1 MSSGAAAR
9 MAASLDAANPLPMS
23 ITKPNQRGPNTLDG
37 KLIFEDPSAVLNLT
51 DDRWNEIVQ
60 DNLKKFE
67 EDKANAKNAKYA
79 KNKAVQEQQMR

>member
-1 MSSGAAAR
+1 M
-9 MAASLDAANPLPMS
+9 
-23 ITKPNQRGPNTLDG
+23 RGPNTLDG

-67 EDKANAKNAKYA
+67 EEKVSAKNNKFA
-79 KNKAVQEQQMR
+79 KNKAVQEQQMK

>member
-23 ITKPNQRGPNTLDG
+23 ISKPTQRGPNTLDG

-67 EDKANAKNAKYA
+67 EDKVNAKNAKFA